1 MRGIAG
7 LLFESIQENPSI
19 AAGMCTF
26 AVAFSLVAG
35 NALYGQKSVHPVPLF
50 ATRDAMTTRSVQK
63 ADRHDARK
71 PVRRQGDIAHIPV
84 PKARPQFAP
93 QPANAST
100 LVRDTQEGLR
110 AKGLYDGT
118 VDGLYGPK
126 TREAIM
132 RYQRDNG
139 MQPTGEVSLALS
151 ELLLTPQQHAA
162 LQPAAVP
169 VARPGLRPAVAQEPT
184 ATMRVRVEAAD
195 AAPLAQAALAT
206 LGETTIQE
214 IKDAALVARIQIGL
228 LNFGENGITVDGVMD
243 EATAQAIRRFQ
254 GRYGLD
260 VDGVPGDD
268 LLIKMEEIGA
278 LKKS

>member
-1 MRGIAG
+1 MRGFAG
-7 LLFESIQENPSI
+7 LVFESIQENPSI
-19 AAGMCTF
+19 AAGICTF

-71 PVRRQGDIAHIPV
+71 QLRRSGDIAHIPV
-84 PKARPQFAP
+84 PKARPQFQP
-93 QPANAST
+93 QAANAST

-132 RYQRDNG
+132 RYQRENG

-151 ELLLTPQQHAA
+151 GLLLAPGEQ
-162 LQPAAVP
+162 AAVQP
-169 VARPGLRPAVAQEPT
+169 EAVPPTPSLRPATTQEPAT
-184 ATMRVRVEAAD
+184 TMRVRVEAAD
-195 AAPLAQAALAT
+195 VAPLAQLAVAT

-214 IKDAALVARIQIGL
+214 IKDAATVARIQIGL
-228 LNFGENGITVDGVMD
+228 LNFGESGITVDGVMD